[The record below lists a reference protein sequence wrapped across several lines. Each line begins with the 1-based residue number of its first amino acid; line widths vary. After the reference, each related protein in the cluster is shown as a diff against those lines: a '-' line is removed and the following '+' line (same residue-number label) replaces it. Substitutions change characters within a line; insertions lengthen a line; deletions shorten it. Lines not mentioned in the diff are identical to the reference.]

1 MANENNYEEVFD
13 LGNGCKFIA
22 TRKETIEK
30 IAESEQFLLEKA
42 KSSTDPKYERFNKRI
57 IEDTAFRQRKA
68 VIYVMK
74 AGLDNPEKKEKK

>member
-1 MANENNYEEVFD
+1 MINRNNYEEVFD

-57 IEDTAFRQRKA
+57 IEDAAFRQRKA

-74 AGLDNPEKKEKK
+74 RSVGNPDKKEKK